1 MATAIESQSRLK
13 AESLCELASG
23 LSLSLLLKQIVEIV
37 HVRAMVLAVV
47 EVKQMTAHDGLE
59 RANLVGQVL
68 ELDAVGSGHST
79 RQVLAN
85 HVVDHGVFLCE
96 TLVQEILILVDFY
109 YYRFLRG
116 NLDGQLNSIEV
127 AYRTKSLAH
136 IRRRHHIKPTNKIF
150 LNS

>member
-1 MATAIESQSRLK
+1 MATTIEFQSRLK

-47 EVKQMTAHDGLE
+47 EVKQMTAHDGFE

-85 HVVDHGVFLCE
+85 HVVDHSVF
-96 TLVQEILILVDFY
+96 
-109 YYRFLRG
+109 
-116 NLDGQLNSIEV
+116 
-127 AYRTKSLAH
+127 SL
-136 IRRRHHIKPTNKIF
+136 
-150 LNS
+150 